1 MDKLM
6 ALVVLAALIFTIYV
20 LLSRARTTKALGAM
34 PFRKKDYLLT
44 EAERSFY
51 EVLCRSVDR
60 DTVVFPKVRLVDL
73 LWLPRG
79 TPNRQGLLNRV
90 FSKHVDFVL
99 CTGQLLR
106 PLSVVEL
113 DDASHSQERRQAR
126 DDIVDTILR
135 NADLPLLRVTV
146 RRTYSTEELR
156 QMISFKRGSP
166 DVERPVIEVR
176 RMDGSD
182 NVSA

>member
-1 MDKLM
+1 M
-6 ALVVLAALIFTIYV
+6 VLSYCV
-20 LLSRARTTKALGAM
+20 L
-34 PFRKKDYLLT
+34 
-44 EAERSFY
+44 
-51 EVLCRSVDR
+51 
-60 DTVVFPKVRLVDL
+60 
-73 LWLPRG
+73 
-79 TPNRQGLLNRV
+79 
-90 FSKHVDFVL
+90 SKHVDFVL

-106 PLSVVEL
+106 PSIVVEL

-135 NADLPLLRVTV
+135 NADLPLLRITV
-146 RRTYSTEELR
+146 RRTYSAEELR
-156 QMISFKRGSP
+156 QMISVKRGSP

>member
-6 ALVVLAALIFTIYV
+6 VLVVLAALIFTIYV

-51 EVLCRSVDR
+51 EVLCRSVER
-60 DTVVFPKVRLVDL
+60 DLVVFPKVRLVDL

-79 TPNRQGLLNRV
+79 TPNRRGLLNRV
-90 FSKHVDFVL
+90 MSKHVDFVL

-106 PLSVVEL
+106 PSLAVEL
-113 DDASHSQERRQAR
+113 DDSSHSQEQRRVR
-126 DDIVDTILR
+126 DDTVDRILR
-135 NADLPLLRVTV
+135 DANLPLLRVPV
-146 RRTYSTEELR
+146 RRTYSAEELKET
-156 QMISFKRGSP
+156 IHLKRDSP
-166 DVERPVIEVR
+166 HEERPIVEVR

-182 NVSA
+182 DFST